1 MLHFNMCKTQFY
13 MSTMGTLQLKQCL
26 HFCAMVS
33 NILPLIRKKSEWFTR
48 VDEIKHIKNWKP
60 ILRALLQI
68 ELIISSK
75 DFQGSLFNI
84 FFPCIL
90 CWLVLGQ
97 SVTYLLYKLI
107 ILHIVFFY
115 IIHDRKIKIFL
126 NFVSMW
132 LW

>member
-1 MLHFNMCKTQFY
+1 MLHFNMCKTQILHVNY
-13 MSTMGTLQLKQCL
+13 GNSTIKTMFTFMWNG
-26 HFCAMVS
+26 FNYFAY
-33 NILPLIRKKSEWFTR
+33 NIKKLDLFTR

-97 SVTYLLYKLI
+97 SVTCLLYKLI
-107 ILHIVFFY
+107 ILYIVFFY
-115 IIHDRKIKIFL
+115 IIHDRKIRIFL